1 MQFTEVQEGRTKAS
15 LVRLGRCIALQRG
28 MWGEVFDL
36 DALDGRI
43 NLYRHLCHCKNGK
56 YRRHYIDTLRALERV
71 QQVIDAA
78 ERDAA

>member
-1 MQFTEVQEGRTKAS
+1 MQFIEVQEGRTKAS

-43 NLYRHLCHCKNGK
+43 NLYRHLCHRKDGK
-56 YRRHYIDTLRALERV
+56 YLRHYIDTLRALEWIK
-71 QQVIDAA
+71 QQIDEQEKAA
-78 ERDAA
+78 